1 MAIKTFTS
9 VVDYKAGKKT
19 LGSDTASVTDTAAN
33 IQAGLAAL
41 LTDPFV
47 SSISTSDQ
55 GALTI
60 VARQYSLD
68 TTILDKVSADDN
80 IIIKGD
86 SANVQ
91 KNYDALLLSDK
102 VDSIVLSTNKLS
114 ITAAQALNEA
124 TADKVS
130 VATKIT
136 VSDSSANINT
146 NLADL
151 FESAMVDVIDSKE
164 NATAINLSLAQYT
177 TANMA
182 KLVKGDNLVISGTSA
197 ELQAKLADLFAG
209 KFTAINSS
217 EDAVA
222 IDITAAQALNA
233 TYLAKLQA
241 ADTINLILTSAN
253 SSLTAAQKAAL
264 VAETK
269 IDTFTN
275 AYTLTAN
282 KTLVDEGTTAT
293 FTVTSVL
300 PVKAD
305 TVLTYQVQAN
315 TTNPVT
321 AADVTP
327 LTGSIT
333 ILAGQ
338 STATATISALSDN
351 TVEFTEGAVF
361 KLFSNAGADE
371 VASKV
376 FYVQDGALNSVNT
389 VGTVGNDVL
398 TGSTASDYLDGLA
411 GNDTIIGNGGV
422 DTLVGGEGD
431 DVVTY
436 NDNAKQILGN
446 VGVDTLVVNGD
457 ALASAFDFSRSSNQ
471 VTDALVTSIV
481 VRGFENINATNSP
494 NDITIDKVNAATSSV
509 ILGSG
514 NDVITTLAAVTST
527 NTVTVRLA
535 SGNDTITGVLGA
547 ATAKFDIDGGLGADT
562 LTTGATAS
570 ALTIAGGE
578 GDDTIDAS
586 SATGANSLSGG
597 AGVDTISMG
606 TGSTSVY
613 GGEGNDIINTNP
625 IVATSVINGEAG
637 DDTFNFATANFGAA
651 VSLLGGD
658 GTDTLKISNASVRLD
673 ADFTKV
679 TGLEVVTVAAATAQ
693 TVTLG
698 ALAKT
703 AGITTITGG
712 TTGVDIVTV
721 GAGFT
726 NALTVNVNTGDD
738 NIDASATAGALTV
751 AAAAAS
757 ITAAD
762 TLKGGTGTA
771 DVLSLTADNSG
782 TGAVFGAT
790 VNAFESLNVVASSTA
805 TDDIVITTA
814 NGMVASTKTLT
825 VNAAALTNTGATL
838 TFNGAAELVGSYS
851 ITGGAGNDSI
861 TGALNTTSGTNTI
874 DAGAGD
880 DSITAGAKADSL
892 TGGEGSDTFSF
903 ISANLD
909 SSDFIAAGNGT
920 DTLKITDA
928 STVVD
933 ADFTKV
939 TGLEVVTVAAATAQT
954 VTLGALAMAAG
965 VTTITGGIRV
975 NTVIVGAGFTNA
987 LTVNVVTGDDNI
999 DASATAGALT
1009 VAAAAASITAADTL
1023 KGGTGTADVL
1033 SLTADN
1039 NVTGAVFG
1047 ATATG
1052 FETLTVIAGSTVTN
1066 DIIITTSDA
1075 MVASTKTLT
1084 VSAAALTDTG
1094 ATLTFNGAL
1103 ELDGSYVITGGAGND
1118 SITGALNTTSGT
1130 NTIDAGAGDDSIT
1143 AGAKA
1148 DSLTGGEGS
1157 DTFSFIS
1164 ANLDS
1169 SDFIAAGNGTDTLK
1183 ITDASTVVDAD
1194 FTKVTGLEVVT
1205 VAAATAQA
1213 VTLGALAMAAGVT
1226 TITGGTTGVDTVT
1239 VGAGFTNALTV
1250 NVNTGDDNIDASATA
1265 GALTVAAAAASI
1277 TAADT
1282 LKGGT
1287 GTADVLSLTADNNVT
1302 GAVFGATATGFETLT
1317 VIAGSTVTN
1326 DIIITTS
1333 DAMVASTKTLTVSA
1347 AALTDTGA
1355 TLTFNGAAELDGS
1368 YVITG
1373 GAGSDTITSGAGADS
1388 LIGGAG
1394 NDSLVG
1400 NAGNDTLD
1408 GGAGTNSL
1416 NGGAGNDSIVG
1427 GAGNDTVISGLGN
1440 DTITLSSGTDTVA
1453 FTTSALITGLA
1464 TVTDFDAGTS
1474 AASVD
1479 IISVTN
1485 TGNWAAAA
1493 TAKSSTA
1500 VSTTDASLVI
1510 LDNASYSSVT
1520 DAGFAA
1526 DNLQHNAAIKS
1537 YLYVWTDSSGVV
1549 HVSQGIQ
1556 DAATEAATD
1565 QFVDLVKLTGVSITN
1580 INITDFSFV

>member
-80 IIIKGD
+80 IVIRGD

-217 EDAVA
+217 EDTVA

-241 ADTINLILTSAN
+241 ADTINLVLTSAN

-457 ALASAFDFSRSSNQ
+457 ALASAFDFNSSSDQ

-597 AGVDTISMG
+597 AGVDTINMG

-920 DTLKITDA
+920 DTLKITD
-928 STVVD
+928 T
-933 ADFTKV
+933 
-939 TGLEVVTVAAATAQT
+939 
-954 VTLGALAMAAG
+954 
-965 VTTITGGIRV
+965 
-975 NTVIVGAGFTNA
+975 
-987 LTVNVVTGDDNI
+987 
-999 DASATAGALT
+999 
-1009 VAAAAASITAADTL
+1009 
-1023 KGGTGTADVL
+1023 
-1033 SLTADN
+1033 
-1039 NVTGAVFG
+1039 
-1047 ATATG
+1047 
-1052 FETLTVIAGSTVTN
+1052 
-1066 DIIITTSDA
+1066 
-1075 MVASTKTLT
+1075 
-1084 VSAAALTDTG
+1084 
-1094 ATLTFNGAL
+1094 
-1103 ELDGSYVITGGAGND
+1103 
-1118 SITGALNTTSGT
+1118 
-1130 NTIDAGAGDDSIT
+1130 
-1143 AGAKA
+1143 
-1148 DSLTGGEGS
+1148 
-1157 DTFSFIS
+1157 
-1164 ANLDS
+1164 
-1169 SDFIAAGNGTDTLK
+1169 
-1183 ITDASTVVDAD
+1183 STVVDAD

-1250 NVNTGDDNIDASATA
+1250 NVNTGNDSIDASATA

-1287 GTADVLSLTADNNVT
+1287 GTADVLSLTADNDGT

-1355 TLTFNGAAELDGS
+1355 TLTFNGVLELDGS

-1427 GAGNDTVISGLGN
+1427 GVANDTVISGLGN

-1474 AASVD
+1474 ATSVD

-1537 YLYVWTDSSGVV
+1537 YLYVWTDSSSVV